1 METTLNR
8 MLRYGVIAVVRMET
22 QRDAARAI
30 EAILSGGISVI
41 EVTWTTP
48 NASALL
54 KEIAQL
60 PNVIAGAGTALTVA
74 DVEAA
79 AAAGAAFVASPM
91 LDLSIIERTTLHGLV
106 SMAGAFTPTEIVA
119 AWNAGADLVKIFPML
134 PDPVKHL
141 AALRGP
147 FPDIRF
153 APSGGIT
160 DQTARPLLQAGAA
173 ILNVG
178 SWLTHNPD
186 GSVSSPT
193 AITERA
199 QSLMRAV
206 RAD

>member
-1 METTLNR
+1 

-22 QRDAARAI
+22 QQDAARAI
-30 EAILSGGISVI
+30 EAILNGGISVI

-54 KEIAQL
+54 KETAQL

-91 LDLSIIERTTLHGLV
+91 LDLSIIGRTTQHGLV

-119 AWNAGADLVKIFPML
+119 AWSAGADLVKIFPML

-141 AALRGP
+141 ATLRGP

-178 SWLTHNPD
+178 SWLTLNPD
-186 GSVSSPT
+186 GSVSSP
-193 AITERA
+193 AVITERA
-199 QSLMRAV
+199 QSLV
-206 RAD
+206 RAIRAD